1 MGGRSLAAGALL
13 LTAACCCLAV
23 LGGGWSHAGVA
34 SDTDVTAG
42 GGMDRH
48 VALVVRTQR
57 IHDPTAK
64 AKQLETQAHKQA
76 ALARLEAKT
85 VKSLTAELSHLTAP
99 TAIVSSS
106 PRASLA
112 NHSNTQSEH
121 VYARAFRPLCVLTPF
136 LICHCVLF
144 SSGWYGAVAHKLSTA
159 NGPCACARSPCARA
173 RTRCLQPPAARAHVA
188 CPSAPQLA
196 RDRAQARGAIHACRG
211 LWT

>member
-1 MGGRSLAAGALL
+1 MGGGRLAAGALL

-42 GGMDRH
+42 GGVDRH

-112 NHSNTQSEH
+112 NHSNTHRASMCMP
-121 VYARAFRPLCVLTPF
+121 ARFDLCA
-136 LICHCVLF
+136 
-144 SSGWYGAVAHKLSTA
+144 SS
-159 NGPCACARSPCARA
+159 PRF
-173 RTRCLQPPAARAHVA
+173 
-188 CPSAPQLA
+188 
-196 RDRAQARGAIHACRG
+196 
-211 LWT
+211 

>member
-1 MGGRSLAAGALL
+1 MGAGRLAAGALL

-42 GGMDRH
+42 GGVDRH

-57 IHDPTAK
+57 IRDPTAK
-64 AKQLETQAHKQA
+64 AKQLETQVHKQA

-159 NGPCACARSPCARA
+159 NGPCACARSPCAR
-173 RTRCLQPPAARAHVA
+173 TRCLQPPAARAHV
-188 CPSAPQLA
+188 CLLYTSPSP
-196 RDRAQARGAIHACRG
+196 RDKRQSRMPSSA
-211 LWT
+211 